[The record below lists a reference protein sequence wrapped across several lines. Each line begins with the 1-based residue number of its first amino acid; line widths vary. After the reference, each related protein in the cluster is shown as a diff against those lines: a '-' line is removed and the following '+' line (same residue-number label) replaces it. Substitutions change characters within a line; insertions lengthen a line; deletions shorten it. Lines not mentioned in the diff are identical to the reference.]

1 MFGFHSYV
9 GIGYWVSLSKVLRHY
24 CCVVWRIVKG
34 VGGMVHAESFV
45 GRGTSPGIGLYSS
58 YCIMILIGAISIFY
72 RSIEVV
78 LGKSYLPS
86 LSE

>member
-9 GIGYWVSLSKVLRHY
+9 GIGYWIFLSKVLRHY
-24 CCVVWRIVKG
+24 CCVGWRIVIG
-34 VGGMVHAESFV
+34 VGGMVQAESFV
-45 GRGTSPGIGLYSS
+45 GRGIGLYSS

-72 RSIEVV
+72 RGIEVV

>member
-1 MFGFHSYV
+1 MFGSHLYV
-9 GIGYWVSLSKVLRHY
+9 GIGYWFSLSKVLRHY
-24 CCVVWRIVKG
+24 CCVVWRIVIG
-34 VGGMVHAESFV
+34 VGGMAQAESFG

-58 YCIMILIGAISIFY
+58 YCIMILIGAISIVY
-72 RSIEVV
+72 KSIEIV